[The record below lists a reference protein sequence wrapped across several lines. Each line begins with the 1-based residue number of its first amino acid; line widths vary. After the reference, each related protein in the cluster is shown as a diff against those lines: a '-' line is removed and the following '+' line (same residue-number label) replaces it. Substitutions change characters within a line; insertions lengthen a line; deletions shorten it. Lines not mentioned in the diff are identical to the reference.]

1 MNILSKKHSLKFVF
15 CALAFGY
22 ILWTY
27 HHLTVV
33 VVQTVTENKNYSRRP
48 PNSTEETKL
57 TSVIQKVKP
66 PCSPPSRLVGKLAI
80 NFDSMMQLYHQQNE
94 TFGKKSM
101 SSLAFEPTTC
111 SPHLSIAIIIPFRN
125 RQKHLEYLLGHL
137 HPILERQLNRYLG

>member
-1 MNILSKKHSLKFVF
+1 MNILSKKYSLKFIF

-27 HHLTVV
+27 QYLAIV
-33 VVQTVTENKNYSRRP
+33 VVQKASENKNYSRRL
-48 PNSTEETKL
+48 PNSTDKTIL
-57 TSVIQKVKP
+57 NSVIQKP

-80 NFDSMMQLYHQQNE
+80 NFDSMIEYYHQRNE
-94 TFGKKSM
+94 IFGKKSM
-101 SSLAFEPTTC
+101 SSLVFEPATC
-111 SPHLSIAIIIPFRN
+111 SPRLSIAIIIPFRN